1 MRNEPFFPSFPFFP
15 CHFPNISF
23 SFSSVSSAR
32 NASHSEL
39 RRVSSSFPAH
49 TAQKNYLLFLYPVKG
64 RKRRNCASRAS
75 SSYFLFCSFFPHDI
89 RQTDLGRSGAQIT
102 NCLLHPPL
110 FVCGKLVLRPQR
122 FKKSPFFDSAD
133 SKGAHPTLVQL
144 QAFKKRIPFLC
155 NAADTS
161 CKSVLLS
168 EL

>member
-1 MRNEPFFPSFPFFP
+1 MSPSSPLFPFFP
-15 CHFPNISF
+15 AIFRIFLFLFPLF
-23 SFSSVSSAR
+23 LQHAM
-32 NASHSEL
+32 
-39 RRVSSSFPAH
+39 RVTPNYGGFLLLFPLKN
-49 TAQKNYLLFLYPVKG
+49 AQKNYPLYLYPGKG
-64 RKRRNCASRAS
+64 RRRRNCASRAS

-122 FKKSPFFDSAD
+122 FKKSPFFDRAD
-133 SKGAHPTLVQL
+133 SKGAASHAHPTRLL
-144 QAFKKRIPFLC
+144 RKGSPFLC